1 MGAGNT
7 LFVCHTTA
15 PTPNKI
21 MINSTHRTIIRYRS
35 AIRWHSSAFS
45 FCPAHFIQGKS
56 YTRIKMSI
64 ICQVIPILS
73 LHPFFMEI
81 TIFTSVYAYT
91 ANIILFC
98 ASNILLSVLENGT
111 IKISSL
117 WNKSRYSQTTGI
129 SGFAY
134 RLLSELQLNCAF
146 TINDS

>member
-21 MINSTHRTIIRYRS
+21 MINSTHRTNHPISQCYPL
-35 AIRWHSSAFS
+35 AFLR
-45 FCPAHFIQGKS
+45 FQLLPAHFIQGKS